1 MKCVHSLL
9 MLDPRLLL
17 RKRKVRHTQVKS
29 VQVPLFKINQ
39 LPPSILLSFLTK
51 TGIYSVFIALSL
63 CLVFFFFLFF
73 FEVPCKG
80 SVCVVQEKWSSYGNN
95 LPECD
100 SKLDFPSFSIST
112 CFDWSLDISNSILF
126 SFCFTSSTSCK
137 TKGFQ
142 SFDTL
147 ITCSQRILGEWDK
160 KEIDFLIR
168 STLSLPKIDK

>member
-17 RKRKVRHTQVKS
+17 RKRKVQHTQVKS

-39 LPPSILLSFLTK
+39 LPPSILPSFLTK
-51 TGIYSVFIALSL
+51 TGIYAVFIALSL
-63 CLVFFFFLFF
+63 CIVFFFLSF
-73 FEVPCKG
+73 FEVPCKV
-80 SVCVVQEKWSSYGNN
+80 SVCVVQEEWSSYGNN
-95 LPECD
+95 LPERD

-112 CFDWSLDISNSILF
+112 CFDRSLDISNSILC

-142 SFDTL
+142 TFDTL
-147 ITCSQRILGEWDK
+147 ITCS
-160 KEIDFLIR
+160 
-168 STLSLPKIDK
+168 